1 MGGNFLSTPKDQ
13 YCGTNDSRGAYT
25 IPSVRIAN
33 QHSPVEEGPMSVS
46 PSDEPKTKKL
56 FLRAIFD
63 FLWGFIAFAAGM
75 VVSFFY
81 LDIRPFL
88 LATCLAFIAA
98 GFYRGGTRSTGSQS
112 KRLLPTAVFVAIG
125 GILPAVIVNRLGLAW
140 TDLHFLILFIV
151 ASSVDAALGV
161 LLRSLI
167 AGERT
172 KYAALLGSIWA
183 LFVLVSVYK
192 AVPDWMDSRAYV
204 TLDRAIAPFPIQTLT
219 GKSMNSDEWKGRVV
233 VVSFWA
239 TWCTP
244 CHAELPEI
252 QALQDKYHGNPNVL
266 IVALDSATG
275 GDTAAIAQAYLDRK
289 KLNLTGAIDSLDHTG
304 GDSWGQAAK
313 SLGTR
318 GIPTVFILDRLGRL
332 RAIHEGFDSAEH
344 LTATLSRQIDQLL

>member
-1 MGGNFLSTPKDQ
+1 MT
-13 YCGTNDSRGAYT
+13 
-25 IPSVRIAN
+25 
-33 QHSPVEEGPMSVS
+33 VS
-46 PSDEPKTKKL
+46 QSDELRTQNP
-56 FLRAIFD
+56 FLRAMFD
-63 FLWGFIAFAAGM
+63 FLWGFIAFAAAM

-88 LATCLAFIAA
+88 LATCVAFIAA
-98 GFYRGGTRSTGSQS
+98 GFYRGGIRSTGSQS
-112 KRLLPTAVFVAIG
+112 KPLLPTGIFVALG

-140 TDLHFLILFIV
+140 TDLPFLVLFML

-167 AGERT
+167 ARERM

-192 AVPDWMDSRAYV
+192 AVPDWMDRRAYV
-204 TLDRAIAPFPIQTLT
+204 TLDRAIAPFRIQTLT
-219 GKSMNSDEWKGRVV
+219 GKSMTSDEWKGRVV
-233 VVSFWA
+233 IVSFWA

-252 QALQDKYHGNPNVL
+252 QALQNKYRGNPSVL

-275 GDTAAIAQAYLDRK
+275 GNTAAIAQAYLDRK
-289 KLNLTGAIDSLDHTG
+289 KLNLTGAIDSLDHAG
-304 GDSWGQAAK
+304 GDSWGPAAK

-318 GIPTVFILDRLGRL
+318 GIPTVFIVDRSGRL

-344 LTATLSRQIDQLL
+344 LTATLSRQIDRLL